1 MTWDLKSNHWGRRWS
16 GNATCEIL
24 FKDEELNFHTS
35 LFFSQIVLNIIKRV
49 IFQCICGLSGFRFN
63 TRVQLAPCICIY
75 ISAGKRCVV
84 LGGYDLKKRLLVPHL
99 YVLSCYH
106 THHDDNASLFEYRPQ
121 LSSPLID
128 LLHPNRFIF
137 CLLNP
142 STMWVLI
149 AVSSLP
155 LFSFVWLWLH
165 AQFWSQTIFNFLSFR
180 VFSSAQFILSMHVW
194 YRHIYH
200 FFNSVTIYCWSKYW
214 LLWRVNRLVL

>member
-35 LFFSQIVLNIIKRV
+35 LFFSQIVLNIIKRA
-49 IFQCICGLSGFRFN
+49 IFQCICGLSGFSFN

-75 ISAGKRCVV
+75 ISVGKRRVV

-121 LSSPLID
+121 LFKPLDRLITSSKSFYHVGSDCSIITP
-128 LLHPNRFIF
+128 FIF
-137 CLLNP
+137 FCL
-142 STMWVLI
+142 TLI
-149 AVSSLP
+149 TCS
-155 LFSFVWLWLH
+155 
-165 AQFWSQTIFNFLSFR
+165 
-180 VFSSAQFILSMHVW
+180 ILITN
-194 YRHIYH
+194 Y
-200 FFNSVTIYCWSKYW
+200 T
-214 LLWRVNRLVL
+214 